1 MKNVSKNLPRQIF
14 VIFFKKHYE
23 SEQPN
28 KKMTA
33 AHQIPV
39 LFINQHDLLSYFLEL
54 YQMDIGHKT
63 LKT

>member
-1 MKNVSKNLPRQIF
+1 MFPKTYLVKFSVF
-14 VIFFKKHYE
+14 FFKKHYE

-33 AHQIPV
+33 AYQIPV